1 MCRASLQNSQK
12 CGSLNQDPWFSD
24 SMIWVSAFL
33 SISQGG
39 EHPKQAWEAAMGT
52 CSWQGYLWHWFC
64 YGPGTAWRA
73 LNRWEGPHLRRIHWD
88 HLGDFPN
95 IVHRKKEQLFLLN
108 KRGPPFTSAQALLP
122 DRMARHR
129 GYALGRDEICISQH
143 VDSTTDTSGLYTCIC
158 SVWVKTTMRMCPM
171 WEWRA
176 LLPLLAHPLSLT
188 TGCRS
193 ASCHSQAAPG
203 LVGMLPLCWIFKAF
217 GERPAI
223 EVVQCD
229 RQRWEAVLP

>member
-1 MCRASLQNSQK
+1 MDRQSNDSCFFGPVIRQDSLGLTVQGQK

-39 EHPKQAWEAAMGT
+39 EHPKQAWQAAMGT
-52 CSWQGYLWHWFC
+52 CSWQSCLWHWFC

-73 LNRWEGPHLRRIHWD
+73 LHRWKGPHLRRIHCD

-95 IVHRKKEQLFLLN
+95 IVHRKKEQLSPLN

-129 GYALGRDEICISQH
+129 G
-143 VDSTTDTSGLYTCIC
+143 VC
-158 SVWVKTTMRMCPM
+158 SWKG
-171 WEWRA
+171 WD
-176 LLPLLAHPLSLT
+176 LH
-188 TGCRS
+188 
-193 ASCHSQAAPG
+193 
-203 LVGMLPLCWIFKAF
+203 
-217 GERPAI
+217 
-223 EVVQCD
+223 
-229 RQRWEAVLP
+229 